1 MSLYRLLVALVL
13 AVPAALPTRAAAQAG
28 CSLAAVDRY
37 LRDELGRQRIPGF
50 SVAVVRDGRL
60 VFARGYG
67 FANLE
72 HRVRATDSTIYQ
84 SGSVGKQFTAALV
97 QQLADS
103 GALSLDDPIR
113 RWLPEGPS
121 RWDSVTVRHLL
132 THTSGIP
139 DYTDSVVD
147 LRREY
152 TEDELVRVAAAL
164 PPSFAPGRRWSYSN
178 TGYVL
183 LGAIVR
189 RVTGRFYGDL
199 LHERIFLPLGMRTAR
214 IISEADIVPHRSDG
228 YRMVGDS
235 VKHQEWVSPSLNTT
249 ADGALYLTVRDL
261 AVWAAALDRG
271 RGLSTADRALAWT
284 PVRLSDGGSYPYG
297 FAWMLDPVRGQ
308 PSVYHTGSWQG
319 FRASIAR
326 FPGARLTVIVLAN
339 LAEAEPR
346 AIGLGVAG
354 ILEPSLV
361 PPHRLAAP
369 LPGPR
374 PPVPTDT
381 VLHVLAEDS
390 ASALFTPGLRRFLS
404 DDEREEWRGRA
415 SKVMS
420 WTPLGCD
427 AAAQP
432 VEELGAEVARWCY
445 ARGAGTEGG
454 RVVTMAFTA
463 DWRLAAAD
471 WYGY

>member
-1 MSLYRLLVALVL
+1 MSPRRFLFALLFAAATL
-13 AVPAALPTRAAAQAG
+13 PARAAAQSGRLPAT
-28 CSLAAVDRY
+28 VDRY
-37 LRDELGRQRIPGF
+37 LRDELHRQRIPGF
-50 SVAVVRDGRL
+50 SVAAVRDGRL

-72 HRVRATDSTIYQ
+72 HRVPAADSTIYQ

-103 GALSLDDPIR
+103 GTLSLDDPVR
-113 RWLPEGPS
+113 RWLPEGPP
-121 RWDSVTVRHLL
+121 RWDSITVRHLL

-147 LRREY
+147 LRRDY
-152 TEDELVRVAAAL
+152 TEDELVQVAAAL
-164 PPSFAPGRRWSYSN
+164 PPIFAPGERWSYSN

-199 LHERIFLPLGMRTAR
+199 LRERIFALLGMRTAR

-228 YRMVGDS
+228 YRRVGDS

-249 ADGALYLTVRDL
+249 ADGALYLSVLDL
-261 AVWAAALDRG
+261 AAWAAALDRG
-271 RGLSTADRALAWT
+271 RGLGESDRTLAWS
-284 PVRLSDGGSYPYG
+284 PVRLNDGGSYPYG
-297 FAWMLDPVRGQ
+297 FGWMLDPVRGQ
-308 PSVYHTGSWQG
+308 PSVHHTGSWQG

-326 FPGARLTVIVLAN
+326 FPDARLTVIVLAN

-361 PPHRLAAP
+361 PPHRFAAP
-369 LPGPR
+369 LSGPR
-374 PPVPTDT
+374 APVPADT
-381 VLHVLAEDS
+381 VVRALGEDS

-404 DDEREEWRGRA
+404 DDEREGWRELA
-415 SKVMS
+415 SKVTS
-420 WTPLGCD
+420 WTALGCD
-427 AAAQP
+427 TTAHP
-432 VEELGAEVARWCY
+432 VERLGAEVACWCY
-445 ARGAGTEGG
+445 ARGSGAEGG
-454 RVVTMAFTA
+454 RVLTMAFTA

-471 WYGY
+471 WYGF